1 MAFVTLQGLARFWAN
16 IKQRL
21 EGSANADLANVSAA
35 AFAQKMREAELNAM
49 YLAES
54 TDGVAYTV
62 TVPGVTEL
70 KHGMRLVI
78 IPSRNSS
85 STAPTL
91 DVNGLGAKHL
101 RLPLSFNNVA
111 ATMPKLATYY
121 SAGKPLMIWYDES
134 YAHGQWKVFGKNR
147 VSAQD
152 LYGTVPVE
160 SGGTGATT
168 AEDALEALG
177 AASQVYVDEQFAALA
192 DRIAALEA
200 SNA

>member
-1 MAFVTLQGLARFWAN
+1 MAFVNLAGLARFWAN
-16 IKQRL
+16 IRQRL

-35 AFAQKMREAELNAM
+35 AFAQKMREAELAAI
-49 YLAES
+49 YTAES

-70 KHGMRLVI
+70 KHGMRIVI

-91 DVNGLGAKHL
+91 NVNGLGAHGM

-111 ATMPKLATYY
+111 ATMPKLATYF
-121 SAGKPLMIWYDES
+121 SAGKPIMLWYDES

-147 VSAQD
+147 TSAQD
-152 LYGTVPVE
+152 LYGTVPIE
-160 SGGTGATT
+160 GGGTGATT
-168 AEDALEALG
+168 AEEALEALG
-177 AASQVYVDEQFAALA
+177 AVSQLEYDEKIASLESRL
-192 DRIAALEA
+192 AALE
-200 SNA
+200 NK

>member
-1 MAFVTLQGLARFWAN
+1 MALVDLACLSRFWENA
-16 IKQRL
+16 KRWFD
-21 EGSANADLANVSAA
+21 GRASADLSNVSNA
-35 AFAQKMREAELNAM
+35 AFAQKMREAELEAI
-49 YLAES
+49 YTAES
-54 TDGVAYTV
+54 TDGIAYTV

-70 KHGMRLVI
+70 KHGMRLTI
-78 IPSRNSS
+78 MPSRNSA

-121 SAGKPLMIWYDES
+121 SAGKPLVVWYDES

-147 VSAQD
+147 TSAQD
-152 LYGTVPVE
+152 LYGTTPIE

-168 AEDALEALG
+168 AEDALETLG
-177 AASQVYVDEQFAALA
+177 AASQTYVDEQLAALA
-192 DRIAALEA
+192 ARITALENQ
-200 SNA
+200 S

>member
-1 MAFVTLQGLARFWAN
+1 MAFVTLAGLARFWAN

-35 AFAQKMREAELNAM
+35 AFAQKMREAELEAM
-49 YLAES
+49 YNAES

-70 KHGMRLVI
+70 KHGMRIWI
-78 IPSRNSS
+78 IPSRNSA
-85 STAPTL
+85 STTPTL
-91 DVNGLGAKHL
+91 NVNGLGAHGM

-111 ATMPKLATYY
+111 SSMPKLATYF
-121 SAGKPLMIWYDES
+121 SAGKPMMLWYDES

-147 VSAQD
+147 TSAQD
-152 LYGTVPVE
+152 LYGTVPIE

-168 AEDALEALG
+168 AEDALETLG
-177 AASQVYVDEQFAALA
+177 AVSLIEYTEKIAELEARL
-192 DRIAALEA
+192 AALEG
-200 SNA
+200 N

>member
-1 MAFVTLQGLARFWAN
+1 MAFVNLEGLARFWEN

-21 EGSANADLANVSAA
+21 DGSANADLANVSNA
-35 AFAQKMREAELNAM
+35 AFAQKMREAEVEAI
-49 YLAES
+49 YTAES

-70 KHGMRLVI
+70 KHGMRIVI
-78 IPSRNSS
+78 SPSRNSS

-91 DVNGLGAKHL
+91 NVNELGAHGM

-111 ATMPKLATYY
+111 STMPKLATYF
-121 SAGKPLMIWYDES
+121 SAGKPIMLWYDES

-147 VSAQD
+147 TSAQD

-168 AEDALEALG
+168 AEAALEALG
-177 AASQVYVDEQFAALA
+177 AVSQLEYDEK
-192 DRIAALEA
+192 IAALEA
-200 SNA
+200 RLAALEGN

>member
-1 MAFVTLQGLARFWAN
+1 MALVTLGGLARFWAN

-35 AFAQKMREAELNAM
+35 AFAQKMREAELDAM
-49 YLAES
+49 YVAES
-54 TDGVAYTV
+54 TDGVAYAV
-62 TVPGVTEL
+62 NVPGVTEL

-85 STAPTL
+85 ATAITL

-111 ATMPKLATYY
+111 ATMPRLATYY

-152 LYGTVPVE
+152 LYGTVPID

-177 AASQVYVDEQFAALA
+177 AVSQIDYDAKIAELEA
-192 DRIAALEA
+192 RIAALETT
-200 SNA
+200 